1 VYLDRQC
8 GGWVSFF
15 MAKELPFFKF
25 EISEW
30 MFGRI
35 QKHSEDLQGMFIN
48 ICCKYWHKLGEYSYE
63 DVCLDFQEERVKKLI
78 EAKII
83 NVDGDYIFIKF
94 LDIQLDER
102 SDHSKKQSIKGLKS
116 AEVRKKRQQQSTTVE
131 PRLKTVQ
138 PNSTEE
144 KRREEKR
151 KEDII
156 SQSFFNE
163 EEVFDLESNP
173 SGLHIFVK
181 EGICHLQIH
190 QQSFDK
196 YLNGCFGS
204 AYEQQ
209 KMSLKREPPISD
221 FFKQRNGD
229 IFNDNKHLWSSFKK
243 LWINGSSGDGP
254 ILYGVSNL
262 KPWN

>member
-1 VYLDRQC
+1 MAVFRKVNITFWSDSFIHGLTPESKYFYLYLMTNTRTTQC
-8 GGWVSFF
+8 GIYEITIDQ
-15 MAKELPFFKF
+15 MCF
-25 EISEW
+25 ETGYNRATIE
-30 MFGRI
+30 
-35 QKHSEDLQGMFIN
+35 
-48 ICCKYWHKLGEYSYE
+48 
-63 DVCLDFQEERVKKLI
+63 KLI
-78 EAKII
+78 DQFETFGKIK
-83 NVDGDYIFIKF
+83 YA
-94 LDIQLDER
+94 R
-102 SDHSKKQSIKGLKS
+102 STNEIALKNWPRYNYSKSPKVKTCI
-116 AEVRKKRQQQSTTVE
+116 ENE
-131 PRLKTVQ
+131 LKTVKNRVLIEYLYSMDTQ
-138 PNSTEE
+138 SQKEEEEEEE
-144 KRREEKR
+144 KEEEKV
-151 KEDII
+151 IY
-156 SQSFFNE
+156 N
-163 EEVFDLESNP
+163 LESNP

>member
-1 VYLDRQC
+1 
-8 GGWVSFF
+8 

-83 NVDGDYIFIKF
+83 NLDSDYIFIKF

-116 AEVRKKRQQQSTTVE
+116 ADARRKRQQQLTTVE
-131 PRLKTVQ
+131 PRLKTVE
-138 PNSTEE
+138 PNPTEE
-144 KRREEKR
+144 KRREKNR
-151 KEDII
+151 KEESEALTLEQVKDYLFTDIVFIDAIKMQHKDKNFERAIVECYLYHVQNNKNLTVSEWKQKFI
-156 SQSFFNE
+156 SWLSRSKPENT
-163 EEVFDLESNP
+163 S
-173 SGLHIFVK
+173 
-181 EGICHLQIH
+181 
-190 QQSFDK
+190 
-196 YLNGCFGS
+196 
-204 AYEQQ
+204 
-209 KMSLKREPPISD
+209 
-221 FFKQRNGD
+221 
-229 IFNDNKHLWSSFKK
+229 
-243 LWINGSSGDGP
+243 DGP